1 MKSQSQASQTHDAG
15 SGKAGSG
22 KSAAPTR
29 WRIGCVSYLNAKPL
43 IQGLQDQPGNDT
55 RFDVPSHLLDDL
67 LGAKVDIALCPII
80 DYFNTQDR
88 LAIIPA
94 GGICSAGQT
103 YTVRLYSKQPLEEIT
118 QVHVDA
124 DSHTSV
130 ALMQVLLHKLFK
142 LRPRLVPYDVRK
154 EIAAHHPLLDV
165 PAMLLIG
172 DKVVTD
178 GPSTLDYPHQLDLG
192 QAWNKLTGL
201 PFVFATWLAM
211 ADQPLGD
218 LPARLAK
225 QRQVNDK
232 IRDQIAAEYAPR
244 HHWPADLARRYLCE
258 LLHYTIGPSEIKA
271 IETFGKYAHELGLIP
286 PPGPLVVRS
295 IS

>member
-1 MKSQSQASQTHDAG
+1 MLAIIACMSSSSSSPSQTP
-15 SGKAGSG
+15 ST
-22 KSAAPTR
+22 P

-43 IQGLQDQPGNDT
+43 IEGLENLPGHQVH
-55 RFDVPSHLLDDL
+55 FDVPSKLLADL
-67 LGAKVDIALCPII
+67 LGCRVDIALCPVI

-88 LAIIPA
+88 LAIVPA

-103 YTVRLYSKQPLEEIT
+103 FTVRLYSKLPLEQIT

-124 DSHTSV
+124 DSHTSI
-130 ALMQVLLHKLFK
+130 ALMQVLLHKLFD
-142 LRPRLVPYDVRK
+142 LRPQLVSYDVAR
-154 EIAAHHPLLDV
+154 ELAAHHPLLAA

-178 GPSTLDYPHQLDLG
+178 GPSTLDYPHQMDLG

-211 ADQPLGD
+211 ADQPLGE
-218 LPARLAK
+218 LPVTLAQ
-225 QRQVNDK
+225 QREHNDK
-232 IRDQIAAEYAPR
+232 KRDVIAREYASR

-258 LLHYTIGPSEIKA
+258 LLHYTVGDAEIQA
-271 IETFGKYAHELGLIP
+271 METFGHFAHELGLIP
-286 PPGPLVVRS
+286 PPGRLLLRS
-295 IS
+295 IT